1 MLINESLSS
10 APPTPTPS
18 SSQTISVFV
27 PCPILTQGWI
37 RAGGKKFPEIPNPPK
52 EWKKLISCHLKCG
65 KYVGEVFLL
74 PQEEAGLWE
83 RWYCP
88 LRSRTGLG
96 SSCCLPQP
104 CPPPLT
110 LQSSES
116 SSGSGKFSP
125 TWQFVMRNKY
135 GLFLFKKLG

>member
-18 SSQTISVFV
+18 SSETISVLCPV
-27 PCPILTQGWI
+27 PLRL
-37 RAGGKKFPEIPNPPK
+37 RAGSWRGGKKFPEIPNPPK
-52 EWKKLISCHLKCG
+52 EWKKLISCHLKFS

-74 PQEEAGLWE
+74 PQEEAG

-88 LRSRTGLG
+88 LRSSRGLG

-110 LQSSES
+110 LQSSQS

-135 GLFLFKKLG
+135 GLLLFKKLG

>member
-1 MLINESLSS
+1 MNLSHPHPPPPPPALLRQFCVS
-10 APPTPTPS
+10 ALSHSDSGLDP
-18 SSQTISVFV
+18 
-27 PCPILTQGWI
+27 
-37 RAGGKKFPEIPNPPK
+37 GGRKEVPEILNPSK

-65 KYVGEVFLL
+65 KYMGEVFLL
-74 PQEEAGLWE
+74 PQEEAG

-88 LRSRTGLG
+88 LRSRRGLG

-110 LQSSES
+110 LQSSDS

-135 GLFLFKKLG
+135 DLFYLKN